1 MRWLNKILGNNIPAH
16 YRDYASQCNAKAVLS
31 QPLAEARFV
40 VFDTETTGLNPKTDR
55 ILSIGAVAVQGFS
68 VLVEDSFEAYVKQEF
83 TKNHSIAIH
92 EITPGSAA
100 MAAPEQLVLEEFIA
114 YIGPSVLIGHYVDF
128 DFAMVNNAT
137 KRSLDLPLQ
146 NRKYDT
152 MKLLQRTDNHFAQ
165 PGLHRADDL
174 ELGALCQRYNI
185 PQTGRHTA
193 IGDALA
199 TALLFAKHLKK
210 LEKRGVKTVGQLLSR

>member
-1 MRWLNKILGNNIPAH
+1 MRWLNQIFGTKIPAQ
-16 YRDYASQCNAKAVLS
+16 YRDYADQCRAKAVLS

-55 ILSIGAVAVQGFS
+55 ILSIGAVVVRGFS
-68 VLVEDSFEAYVKQEF
+68 VLVDDSFEAYVKQEF
-83 TKNHSIAIH
+83 SKNQSIAIH

-100 MAAPEQLVLEEFIA
+100 LAAPEQLVMEAFIKF
-114 YIGPSVLIGHYVDF
+114 IGPTVLIGHYVDF
-128 DFAMVNNAT
+128 DFAILNNAT
-137 KRSLDLPLQ
+137 KHGLALPLQ

-165 PGLHRADDL
+165 PGLHRAGDL

-185 PQTGRHTA
+185 LQTGRHTA

-199 TALLFAKHLKK
+199 TALLFAKHLKR